1 MARARHW
8 GLALLLACC
17 GPATGAP
24 TELVIATW
32 GGAYEAAQRAALFA
46 PFTEATG
53 IAIRTVAYDG
63 GPDILGAEKPDLVD
77 MAMSEAIAQCEAGRL
92 RPLPHGDLPDGAD
105 GTPARSDFLKDT
117 MQRCALTHTIY
128 ATVLAY
134 DSRAFPG
141 RPPTRI
147 GDLFDTEHF
156 PGPRALRRAPAAKL
170 EWALMA
176 SGVPRR
182 EIYNLLSTDRGL
194 DLAFERL
201 ERLRD
206 DLVWWQDGAEPVALL
221 ESGRAVM
228 ASGYNGRFFSARLSG
243 DSPIEII
250 WDGQIQEH
258 QTWVIPRGAEH
269 PEAAWAFVRFA
280 TGTPAL
286 TAFAERI
293 AYGPARASAARLVRR
308 HPEAGIDMRPHIP
321 THPYNS
327 RNAIAMDEA
336 WYARTLDRI
345 RHRFEAWVGE

>member
-1 MARARHW
+1 M
-8 GLALLLACC
+8 
-17 GPATGAP
+17 P
-24 TELVIATW
+24 
-32 GGAYEAAQRAALFA
+32 
-46 PFTEATG
+46 
-53 IAIRTVAYDG
+53 YDG
-63 GPDILGAEKPDLVD
+63 GPDILRGEAPDLVD

-105 GTPARSDFLKDT
+105 GTPARRDFLEDT
-117 MQRCALTHTIY
+117 TQRCALTHTIY
-128 ATVLAY
+128 ATILAH
-134 DSRAFPG
+134 DSRA
-141 RPPTRI
+141 
-147 GDLFDTEHF
+147 F

-194 DLAFERL
+194 DLAFEGL

-206 DLVWWQDGAEPVALL
+206 DLVWWRDGAEPVALL

-258 QTWVIPRGAEH
+258 QTWVTPRGTDH
-269 PEAAWAFVRFA
+269 PEAAWACIRFA
-280 TGTPAL
+280 TGTEPLAAL
-286 TAFAERI
+286 AERI
-293 AYGPARASAARLVRR
+293 AHGPARASAARLVRR
-308 HPEAGIDMRPHIP
+308 HPGTGIDMRAHIP

-336 WYARTLDRI
+336 WYARALDRI
-345 RHRFEAWVGE
+345 RHRFEARVGK